1 MDLIASESRK
11 TGTRGGRA
19 DFSWD
24 TVNKNE
30 RQYYLG
36 NSIAGRDNTRASAT
50 RPDFDWYAKPFT
62 TPAVPHAPTVA
73 PASNDSCVTVR
84 SAADDLQAVRRKEK
98 AIMEKMIVGRS
109 FSDAVRSA
117 LTESVG
123 NGVDDEGTKSDAV
136 AAAARKDVLRRKEK
150 SEKAQRKEMRKRARE
165 LRRLRRAER
174 YTRRDRQNESQDQQ
188 HESSESERGNIRNR
202 IDYDVSRRR
211 RRPGRETAP
220 SRKRPEWTIA
230 SDSDDSIVHRARR
243 QRVR

>member
-24 TVNKNE
+24 TVNRNE

-36 NSIAGRDNTRASAT
+36 NSVAIRDNTRTSTT
-50 RPDFDWYAKPFT
+50 RPEFDWYAKPLST
-62 TPAVPHAPTVA
+62 TGVPCARTSA
-73 PASNDSCVTVR
+73 FANSDSCIPAR
-84 SAADDLQAVRRKEK
+84 SAADDLQAVRLREK
-98 AIMEKMIVGRS
+98 AIMERMIVGKS

-123 NGVDDEGTKSDAV
+123 SGVDDEGTKDDAA
-136 AAAARKDVLRRKEK
+136 AAAARRDVLRRREK
-150 SEKAQRKEMRKRARE
+150 SEKAQRKEMRRRARE

-174 YTRRDRQNESQDQQ
+174 YMRRDRQNETQNQQ
-188 HESSESERGNIRNR
+188 HESSESERDNIRSR
-202 IDYDVSRRR
+202 IDDDVCRRR

-220 SRKRPEWTIA
+220 RRKRPEWTSA
-230 SDSDDSIVHRARR
+230 SDSDDPTVHRARR